1 MKTDIYKS
9 KIWISDLDDTLQV
22 LPELVN
28 LENKTILVTG
38 ASGLIGSSVVD
49 ILIRYNEIHNSKIN
63 ILALG
68 RSQTKMKERFGKYF
82 SSDYFSYFYY
92 DASALDFNLDLGLSC
107 DYIIHAASNAFPDSI
122 MREPVETMMSNFL
135 GTFNLLNYARKHNV
149 NKLLFVSSSEIY
161 GQKVDH
167 KPYLEGEYGYIDLLN
182 IRNSYSIGKCAAET
196 LCVSYEKEYGV
207 KSVVVRPGHIYGPTA
222 SSLDNRVSSMWA
234 YSVAR
239 GEDIVMKSD
248 GSQLR
253 SYCYCLDCASAIFK
267 ILFKGESCNAYNI
280 SNPDSVLT
288 IKDMALLLS
297 SAGNVNLI
305 QSIAND
311 GETKC
316 YNPMVN
322 SSLDS
327 LKIQELGWKGIFSAE
342 KGFRH
347 TVFILKE
354 II

>member
-1 MKTDIYKS
+1 MKTNIYKS

-28 LENKTILVTG
+28 LEDKTIMVTG

-49 ILIRYNEIHNSKIN
+49 ILIHYNEIHNSKIN

-82 SSDYFSYFYY
+82 FSDYFNFFYY
-92 DASALDFNLDLGLSC
+92 DASALDFSLDLSC

-122 MREPVETMMSNFL
+122 MREPVETMLSNFV
-135 GTFNLLNYARKHNV
+135 GTFNLLNYARGHNV

-161 GQKVDH
+161 GKKDDY
-167 KPYLEGEYGYIDLLN
+167 KPYLEGEYGYIDSLN
-182 IRNSYSIGKCAAET
+182 IRNSYSIGKRAAET
-196 LCVSYEKEYGV
+196 LCVSFEKEYGV
-207 KSVVVRPGHIYGPTA
+207 KSVLVRPGHIYGPTA
-222 SSLDNRVSSMWA
+222 SSFDNRISSMWA
-234 YSVAR
+234 YSVAK

-267 ILFKGESCNAYNI
+267 VLLKGESCNAYNI
-280 SNPDSVLT
+280 SNPESILT

-297 SAGNVNLI
+297 SLGNVNLI
-305 QSIAND
+305 QSVAID
-311 GETKC
+311 REKKC

-327 LKIQELGWKGIFSAE
+327 SKLQELGWNGIFSAE

-347 TVFILKE
+347 TIFILKD